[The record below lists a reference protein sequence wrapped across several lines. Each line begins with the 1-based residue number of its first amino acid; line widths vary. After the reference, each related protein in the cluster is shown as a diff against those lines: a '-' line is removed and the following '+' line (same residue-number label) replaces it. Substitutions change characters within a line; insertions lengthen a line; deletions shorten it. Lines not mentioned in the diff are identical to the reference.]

1 MFALLVTVTAVQALA
16 TFAVL
21 ALPTLATRASATFG
35 IGAEMVGYQISI
47 VYVAGA
53 SLSSV
58 AGLFVRWWGA
68 AFISIAALALTGL
81 GLVGMA
87 SGHLAPTILASA
99 AIGCGY
105 ALTNPAAS
113 HLLFRFAPRHRQNLV
128 FALKQT
134 GVPLGGMLAALILPV
149 LADRFGWQTAILI
162 GIGLLVIAMLPLAAM
177 RTHLDDDRDPTTR
190 GRGGMLAGVLLVAQ
204 HPRLR
209 ALAIMGLTY
218 ASFQFCLFAF
228 LITML
233 AQDFGWSL
241 VAAGQM
247 ATGMQIGGVAGRI
260 AWSMI
265 ADRIG
270 HGIDLLIVIG
280 LGSAL
285 FALTL
290 AAATVAWPTWLLAVV
305 LFGFGF
311 CLVGWNGLWMAE
323 IARTCNPQEVGL
335 ATGGVLVFTF
345 GGIVFGPAAF
355 ATLYRALGSYSLT
368 YGIFSVVSLVGV
380 AALLTVRARSRSQD
394 QARKRN

>member
-1 MFALLVTVTAVQALA
+1 MSALLIMVTAVQALA

-21 ALPTLATRASATFG
+21 ALPTLATRASETFG
-35 IGAEMVGYQISI
+35 FGAETVGYQISI
-47 VYVAGA
+47 VYFAAA
-53 SLSSV
+53 SLSSI
-58 AGLFVRWWGA
+58 AGLLVRWWGA
-68 AFISIAALALTGL
+68 ALVSIAALALAGF

-87 SGHLAPTILASA
+87 SGQFVLTTLASV

-113 HLLFRFAPRHRQNLV
+113 HLLFRFGPRRRQNLV

-134 GVPLGGMLAALILPV
+134 GVPLGAMLAALLLPA
-149 LADRFGWQTAILI
+149 LADRLGWQAAILI
-162 GIGLLVIAMLPLAAM
+162 STGLLVLAMLPLGSM
-177 RTHLDDDRDPTTR
+177 RTRLDDDRDPTIR
-190 GRGGMLAGVLLVAQ
+190 SRGGALAGVMLVVQ

-209 ALAIMGLTY
+209 PLAIMGFTY

-233 AQDFGWSL
+233 TQDFGWSL

-247 ATGMQIGGVAGRI
+247 AAGMQVGGILGRI
-260 AWSMI
+260 TWSMI

-270 HGIDLLIVIG
+270 HGLDLLIAIG

-290 AAATVAWPTWLLAVV
+290 ATATAAWPTWLLALV

-323 IARTCNPQEVGL
+323 IARTSHPQEVGL

-345 GGIVFGPAAF
+345 SGIVFGPAAF
-355 ATLYRALGSYSLT
+355 ATLYRLLGSYSLT
-368 YGIFSVVSLVGV
+368 YGLFSVMALAGV
-380 AALLTVRARSRSQD
+380 AALLTTRTRGDAS
-394 QARKRN
+394 AP